1 MAEKQLE
8 ELILSSKEKLDKVSE
23 ELKKE
28 ITGQNTT
35 VRKLLIGLVSQG
47 HILLEGMPGLAKTL
61 LAKSLA
67 GTLNLSFN
75 RIQFTPDLLPSD
87 LIGTVVFNPKNASFE
102 TRKGP
107 IFTGILLADEIN
119 RAPAKVQSALLQC
132 MGEKI
137 VTIGE
142 TTYKLDTPFMVI
154 ATENPIEQ
162 EGTYQL
168 PEAQMDRFLMK
179 INVGYPSFQEELA
192 ILSQHGDSGEPDK
205 GIQKILGANELLQI
219 YNQANAIHID
229 EKLKDYIIRIVRNTR
244 PETTSI
250 EELKPYIKHGASP
263 RASLA
268 LLRAG
273 RAHALMEGRSFVT
286 AEDIRSLVFDV
297 FRHRLILTFEAISED
312 ITVESLIKTI
322 MESTELP

>member
-1 MAEKQLE
+1 MKGMAEKQLE

-107 IFTGILLADEIN
+107 DFYRNPTG
-119 RAPAKVQSALLQC
+119 
-132 MGEKI
+132 
-137 VTIGE
+137 
-142 TTYKLDTPFMVI
+142 
-154 ATENPIEQ
+154 
-162 EGTYQL
+162 
-168 PEAQMDRFLMK
+168 
-179 INVGYPSFQEELA
+179 
-192 ILSQHGDSGEPDK
+192 
-205 GIQKILGANELLQI
+205 
-219 YNQANAIHID
+219 
-229 EKLKDYIIRIVRNTR
+229 
-244 PETTSI
+244 
-250 EELKPYIKHGASP
+250 
-263 RASLA
+263 
-268 LLRAG
+268 
-273 RAHALMEGRSFVT
+273 
-286 AEDIRSLVFDV
+286 
-297 FRHRLILTFEAISED
+297 
-312 ITVESLIKTI
+312 
-322 MESTELP
+322 